1 MEERLIELIKKIM
14 KKDLPVM
21 ASTGIASNID
31 EGERTCDIKVDDN
44 ITLFNCRLNA
54 VIDSYESNILI
65 VPKDG
70 SQVAYLLVENQDTNA
85 IVIGYT
91 EINKVIVKIGSLSL
105 SIEAESVKVDGG
117 DNGKISVFNKSQNLS
132 KLLSELIDEITK
144 LTVATSAGPSG
155 TPINTAQF
163 TMIKQKLA
171 QLME

>member
-1 MEERLIELIKKIM
+1 MEEQLIELIKKIM
-14 KKDLPVM
+14 KKNLPVM

-31 EGERTCDIKVDDN
+31 ESKRICDIKVNDD

-54 VIDSYESNILI
+54 IIDSYESNILI

-70 SQVAYLLVENQDTNA
+70 SQVAYFLVENQDTNA

-91 EINKVIVKIGSLSL
+91 EIDKVIVKIGSLSL

-117 DNGKISVFNKSQNLS
+117 DSGKISIFNKSQNLS

-144 LTVATSAGPSG
+144 LTVTTSAGPSG

-163 TMIKQKLA
+163 TTIKQKLT